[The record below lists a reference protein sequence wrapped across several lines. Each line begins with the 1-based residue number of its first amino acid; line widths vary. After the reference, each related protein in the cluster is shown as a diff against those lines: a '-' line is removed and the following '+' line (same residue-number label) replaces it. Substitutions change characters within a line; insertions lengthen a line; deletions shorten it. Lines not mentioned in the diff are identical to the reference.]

1 MGSAAARLADSP
13 SIERWPGAITVFA
26 APDIFLR
33 ASCPGC
39 SRRHL
44 LLEHMALGYFPY
56 SDLAGVLRLRI
67 PSASIGLCLNMTAA
81 RTPFTV
87 RLYVD
92 GVEVSH
98 PDLYNDGR
106 YVVHG
111 IEGVIAPLPGNSCV
125 EGPWDRV
132 RTAQFNTILSEPPV
146 IIFQI
151 RVNTCLPE
159 SVHYSISRDTNNR
172 HVIRLK

>member
-39 SRRHL
+39 SRRQL

-56 SDLAGVLRLRI
+56 SDLAGVLAVGI
-67 PSASIGLCLNMTAA
+67 PSASIGLCLNITAA

-87 RLYVD
+87 RKI
-92 GVEVSH
+92 G
-98 PDLYNDGR
+98 
-106 YVVHG
+106 
-111 IEGVIAPLPGNSCV
+111 
-125 EGPWDRV
+125 
-132 RTAQFNTILSEPPV
+132 LSEGFLYPS
-146 IIFQI
+146 ILAEIFDISLLSLESDKI
-151 RVNTCLPE
+151 R
-159 SVHYSISRDTNNR
+159 Y
-172 HVIRLK
+172 